1 VAAAPEGADVKFIN
15 TDGMAF
21 IGPGSEWFW
30 TAVSGLVLAVT
41 FIAIYRQL
49 VLARG
54 ASAREQLESSDREWN
69 SERFALCKLEVL
81 LARRDTTDPASVP
94 SSAAI
99 AIAGFWERIAALA
112 RGGHLDPK
120 LLHTYN
126 GGVCPVWWV
135 VLAPFIHQLRVLN
148 EDETEYSNFEW
159 LAQVMAELDRRA
171 GASVFNE
178 ALLAS
183 QLPSRI
189 ASFQDRLRFEQAL
202 RSAAVTSGDPSTVER
217 PAPPSAPSAAIEQ
230 ATLT

>member
-1 VAAAPEGADVKFIN
+1 VKLVN

-30 TAVSGLVLAVT
+30 TALSGIVLAVT

-49 VLARG
+49 VLARN

-81 LARRDTTDPASVP
+81 LARRDNADPASVP
-94 SSAAI
+94 GAPAQAI
-99 AIAGFWERIAALA
+99 AFYWERIAALA

-126 GGVCPVWWV
+126 GGACSVWWV
-135 VLAPFIHQLRVLN
+135 ALAPFVRRRRAEL
-148 EDETEYSNFEW
+148 EDETEFMGFEW
-159 LAQVMAELDRRA
+159 LAGVMTELDLRA
-171 GASVFNE
+171 GTTAFTE
-178 ALLAS
+178 AMLAS

-189 ASFQDRLRFEQAL
+189 EVFEDRLRFEQVL
-202 RSAAVTSGDPSTVER
+202 RSPIVASPQVMPPQPPATTAAAE
-217 PAPPSAPSAAIEQ
+217 A
-230 ATLT
+230 

>member
-1 VAAAPEGADVKFIN
+1 MKLIN

-41 FIAIYRQL
+41 FLAIYRQL

-81 LARRDTTDPASVP
+81 LARRDSTDPASVP
-94 SSAAI
+94 SSAAL

-135 VLAPFIHQLRVLN
+135 VLAPFIHQVRAVN
-148 EDETEYSNFEW
+148 EDETEYNNFEW
-159 LAQVMAELDRRA
+159 LAGVMAELDRRA
-171 GASVFNE
+171 GASLFNE

-183 QLPSRI
+183 QMASRI
-189 ASFQDRLRFEQAL
+189 AAFQDRLRFEHDL
-202 RSAAVTSGDPSTVER
+202 RSATVASPDPVTMER
-217 PAPPSAPSAAIEQ
+217 PAPASAAPPPSAVMEQ
-230 ATLT
+230 ATSA